1 MTSGAGTPPLWRRG
15 WAFVPA
21 LGAATIGGVIFTWL
35 GVPLGWML
43 GSMTACMV
51 ITISGGRLKSPRK
64 LRPPMAVLLGLAI
77 GAGFQPQMVA
87 QMGQWIISLVLVV
100 PVLGLVSLLGRTYFF
115 RVAGYDRLTAL
126 YCAIP
131 GGLSEIVLLAEQTT
145 ADVRT
150 IALVHAARIAITIS
164 VLSIGVGL
172 FIDLGVV
179 QSAAGVSP
187 FVPAAGSFTEM
198 GILLGLGIF
207 AWRIGKR
214 LGLPAPHMMAPLV
227 LSAVAHMSGWV
238 VVELP
243 AVLVAAAQVVI
254 GAGIGCRFA
263 GTKLAFLGRVFIH
276 GLVFVAIVLGL
287 CLLLAFGLTSW
298 VGQPVPTIV
307 MAFSPG
313 GLTELSLLSLAA
325 GLEAG
330 YVAAHHLVRQLTVVT
345 MAPLLG
351 PQAER

>member
-1 MTSGAGTPPLWRRG
+1 
-15 WAFVPA
+15 
-21 LGAATIGGVIFTWL
+21 
-35 GVPLGWML
+35 
-43 GSMTACMV
+43 
-51 ITISGGRLKSPRK
+51 
-64 LRPPMAVLLGLAI
+64 
-77 GAGFQPQMVA
+77 VA
-87 QMGQWIISLVLVV
+87 QMGQWIISLVLVI
-100 PVLGLVSLLGRTYFF
+100 PVLISVSLLGRAYFS

-150 IALVHAARIAITIS
+150 IALVHAARIVITIG

-172 FIDLGVV
+172 FVDL
-179 QSAAGVSP
+179 SAVPSASGVSP
-187 FVPAAGSFTEM
+187 FVPAAGSFVEL
-198 GILLGLGIF
+198 GILLGLGIL
-207 AWRIGKR
+207 AWGIGKR
-214 LGLPAPHMMAPLV
+214 IGLPAPHMIAPLV

-254 GAGIGCRFA
+254 GASIGCRFA
-263 GTKLAFLGRVFIH
+263 GTRLAFLGRVFVH
-276 GLVFVAIVLGL
+276 GLVFVGIVLSF
-287 CLLLAFGLTSW
+287 CLLLAFGLTGW

-345 MAPLLG
+345 VAPFLA
-351 PQAER
+351 PRTNI

>member
-1 MTSGAGTPPLWRRG
+1 MASGAGTRTWWKRG
-15 WAFVPA
+15 WALVPA
-21 LGAATIGGVIFTWL
+21 LAAATTGGWVFTWL

-51 ITISGGRLKSPRK
+51 ITISGGHLVSPRK

-77 GAGFQPQMVA
+77 GAGFQPQMLA
-87 QMGQWIISLVLVV
+87 QMSQWLISLVLVI
-100 PVLGLVSLLGRTYFF
+100 PMLGLVSLLGRAYFS

-172 FIDLGVV
+172 FIDLSAV
-179 QSAAGVSP
+179 QSADGVSP
-187 FVPAAGSFTEM
+187 FVPAAGSFVEL
-198 GILLGLGIF
+198 GILLGLGIL

-214 LGLPAPHMMAPLV
+214 LSVPAPHMMAPLV
-227 LSAVAHMSGWV
+227 LSAVAHMSGWI

-263 GTKLAFLGRVFIH
+263 GTRLAFLGRVFVH
-276 GLVFVAIVLGL
+276 GLVFVAIVLSF
-287 CLLLAFGLTSW
+287 CLLLAVCLTGW
-298 VGQPVPTIV
+298 VGQPAPTIV

-325 GLEAG
+325 GLDAG

-345 MAPLLG
+345 VAPFLG
-351 PQAER
+351 PRPNR